1 MLYNKDYGK
10 LVFDM
15 LEYAPKNA
23 QINGTWYIPATG
35 EQLLSIGYYEI
46 VDTPYPTDGKNYQS
60 SWEIQGTQLVKIW
73 TEIPIPPDTR
83 TPAEKREEAYETR
96 LCVVFPENSN
106 DLITIDN
113 AVKLV
118 YEYSCE
124 TTERAAEIVTYLKQ
138 QITEQKALIRE
149 EFPDTDVAEPVEEIL
164 NI

>member
-1 MLYNKDYGK
+1 M
-10 LVFDM
+10 
-15 LEYAPKNA
+15 
-23 QINGTWYIPATG
+23 
-35 EQLLSIGYYEI
+35 
-46 VDTPYPTDGKNYQS
+46 
-60 SWEIQGTQLVKIW
+60 KIW

-83 TPAEKREEAYETR
+83 TPAEKREEAYEIR

-124 TTERAAEIVTYLKQ
+124 NTERAAEIVTYLKQ